1 MSGNNKVYW
10 TWIKNQRLADIA
22 LEEARGEDD
31 NLIKSL
37 KQQLEEAEA
46 KIKEIEDGV

>member
-1 MSGNNKVYW
+1 MKGDNKTYW
-10 TWIKNQRLADIA
+10 TWIKNQRLADIV
-22 LEEARGEDD
+22 LEEARDGDY

>member
-1 MSGNNKVYW
+1 MEGDNKVYW

-22 LEEARGEDD
+22 LEEARDAD
-31 NLIKSL
+31 HNLIKSL

-46 KIKEIEDGV
+46 RIKEIEDGV

>member
-1 MSGNNKVYW
+1 MKGDNKTYW
-10 TWIKNQRLADIA
+10 TWIKNQRLVDIA
-22 LEEARGEDD
+22 LEEARGQDD

-37 KQQLEEAEA
+37 KLQLAEAEA

>member
-1 MSGNNKVYW
+1 MNGDNKIYW

-22 LEEARGEDD
+22 LEEARDAD
-31 NLIKSL
+31 YNLIRSL
-37 KQQLEEAEA
+37 KQQLAEAKA